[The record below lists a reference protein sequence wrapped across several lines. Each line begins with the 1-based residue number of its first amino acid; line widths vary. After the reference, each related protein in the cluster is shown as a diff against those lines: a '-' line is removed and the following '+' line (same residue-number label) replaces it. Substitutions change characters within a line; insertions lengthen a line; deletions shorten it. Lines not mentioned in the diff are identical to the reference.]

1 MMVWVSFMG
10 RATDIP
16 IYSNS
21 FKGMAREMLGGERY
35 PYRKEKERLS
45 WLVVLLFFK
54 FNFSL
59 LGKSIGTPS
68 HFCSIFRGN
77 LSVRPLLP
85 ILMLFIV
92 NEVVIARLHH
102 YSSDVILCCLQNTLS
117 RHFLAI

>member
-45 WLVVLLFFK
+45 WLVVLLFF
-54 FNFSL
+54 
-59 LGKSIGTPS
+59 
-68 HFCSIFRGN
+68 
-77 LSVRPLLP
+77 
-85 ILMLFIV
+85 
-92 NEVVIARLHH
+92 
-102 YSSDVILCCLQNTLS
+102 
-117 RHFLAI
+117 